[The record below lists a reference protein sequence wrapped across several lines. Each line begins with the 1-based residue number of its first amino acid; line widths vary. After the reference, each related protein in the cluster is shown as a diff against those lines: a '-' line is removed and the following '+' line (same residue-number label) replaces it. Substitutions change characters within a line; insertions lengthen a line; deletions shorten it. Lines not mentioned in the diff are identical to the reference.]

1 MMNSDAYIRQRAD
14 EKKRATAAIATALA
28 TIDGEQ
34 REPDPWEREHLYIA
48 VMSAFHGRYQL
59 AAAYAEKAL
68 TPTDDRDPFAGDLG
82 LDDCDLAAFRIL
94 LSNAE
99 STPPKTNVGK

>member
-1 MMNSDAYIRQRAD
+1 
-14 EKKRATAAIATALA
+14 
-28 TIDGEQ
+28 
-34 REPDPWEREHLYIA
+34 
-48 VMSAFHGRYQL
+48 MSVFHGRYRL

-68 TPTDDRDPFAGDLG
+68 TPTDDRDPLDLG

>member
-1 MMNSDAYIRQRAD
+1 MNSDAYIRQRAD

-48 VMSAFHGRYQL
+48 IMSAFHGRYRL

-68 TPTDDRDPFAGDLG
+68 TPTDDRDPFAEDLG

>member
-48 VMSAFHGRYQL
+48 VMSAFHGRYRL
-59 AAAYAEKAL
+59 AVAYAEKAL
-68 TPTDDRDPFAGDLG
+68 TPTDDRGPFAEGPG
-82 LDDCDLAAFRIL
+82 LSSSTAATGLA
-94 LSNAE
+94 
-99 STPPKTNVGK
+99 

>member
-1 MMNSDAYIRQRAD
+1 MDTFGPNQLRGWNTGHECVPRSLSTRGGLRREGAN
-14 EKKRATAAIATALA
+14 AA
-28 TIDGEQ
+28 
-34 REPDPWEREHLYIA
+34 
-48 VMSAFHGRYQL
+48 F
-59 AAAYAEKAL
+59 AE
-68 TPTDDRDPFAGDLG
+68 DLG